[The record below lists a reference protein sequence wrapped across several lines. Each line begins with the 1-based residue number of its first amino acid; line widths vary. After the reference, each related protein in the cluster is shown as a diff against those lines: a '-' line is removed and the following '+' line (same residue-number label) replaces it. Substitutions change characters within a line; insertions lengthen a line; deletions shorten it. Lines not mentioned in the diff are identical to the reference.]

1 MCCFHLTDVL
11 PNLLQIQLSASS
23 QIEYQQMMLKLWPGK
38 KLKKR
43 FDGNRNW
50 NTTLICPLKLKK
62 EERKNI

>member
-43 FDGNRNW
+43 FYGNRNW